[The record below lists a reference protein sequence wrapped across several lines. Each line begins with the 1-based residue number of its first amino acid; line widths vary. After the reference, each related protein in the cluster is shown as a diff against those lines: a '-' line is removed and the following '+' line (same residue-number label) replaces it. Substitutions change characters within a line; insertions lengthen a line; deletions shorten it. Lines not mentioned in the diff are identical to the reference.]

1 MVGVDRSHGV
11 GRELYFF
18 FLGGGVEWG
27 VSWKLIVCLEVGW
40 VSDGLDVD
48 CLA

>member
-18 FLGGGVEWG
+18 FFGEGWNGGILEVDSLLGGGMGERWFG
-27 VSWKLIVCLEVGW
+27 C
-40 VSDGLDVD
+40 
-48 CLA
+48 

>member
-18 FLGGGVEWG
+18 FFGEGWNRG
-27 VSWKLIVCLEVGW
+27 VSWKLIVCMEVGW
-40 VSDGLDVD
+40 VSDGLDVHF
-48 CLA
+48 A